1 MHRSSSVKWFLIVT
15 AFFAV
20 SGSLA
25 LLGMDRF
32 VLHMARHPIHSELLD
47 TFFRYATHVGDGITP
62 TVIALYLLFFRQF
75 RSFLMMALG
84 STLTAIVVQVMKH
97 GPFSGMDRP
106 SAFREQLGNLHWV
119 EGLQL
124 NVHFSFPSG
133 HTAAVYSM
141 CLALTVLV
149 GRKGWGVWFALLAAL
164 IAYSRVYLNQHF
176 ALDIWAGM
184 VIGSAVTWS
193 TYYFLYRS
201 RYSDRAWLLRPGLAV
216 RRRAVLDNM

>member
-1 MHRSSSVKWFLIVT
+1 
-15 AFFAV
+15 
-20 SGSLA
+20 
-25 LLGMDRF
+25 
-32 VLHMARHPIHSELLD
+32 
-47 TFFRYATHVGDGITP
+47 
-62 TVIALYLLFFRQF
+62 
-75 RSFLMMALG
+75 
-84 STLTAIVVQVMKH
+84 MKH

-106 SAFREQLGNLHWV
+106 SAFKEQLGNLHWV

-141 CLALTVLV
+141 CLASTVLV

-176 ALDIWAGM
+176 ALDIWAGN

-201 RYSDRAWLLRPGLAV
+201 RYSDPALGCSRLGQQFGGVLSWTTCKMPKRQSALRRSPDHHGSDSPFLTFQVVLMTNRPSIGDHELKIILPGIASV
-216 RRRAVLDNM
+216 GQEPVDQGFSCR